1 MKEND
6 FPEPQ
11 WISIDKPPPDNK
23 KILLGK
29 YHDDEYGWYWI
40 ASGEFEKGKFYL
52 GITDDEFKLTDKPS
66 YQNPTHWSERLS
78 PPTDKDI

>member
-29 YHDDEYGWYWI
+29 YHDDE
-40 ASGEFEKGKFYL
+40 
-52 GITDDEFKLTDKPS
+52 FKLTDKPS
-66 YQNPTHWSERLS
+66 YQNPTHWTERLS
-78 PPTDKDI
+78 PPTNKGIK